1 MVAGTKRLSLATFVV
16 ALTIACTVLVAVHKS
31 ENRETFMLGGEMFP
45 FHNVQL
51 VGSENNEEIF
61 PGCCGEISV
70 PLPCCTSNACCDAF
84 ETEGLHGALELPIA
98 LSEFGMPLYVDSF
111 SPSLR
116 PIVSPLSFSDPR

>member
-1 MVAGTKRLSLATFVV
+1 MVAGTKRLSLAAFVV

-31 ENRETFMLGGEMFP
+31 ENREAVMLE
-45 FHNVQL
+45 
-51 VGSENNEEIF
+51 EEIF

-98 LSEFGMPLYVDSF
+98 LSEFGMPLYIDSM

-116 PIVSPLSFSDPR
+116 PIVSPLS